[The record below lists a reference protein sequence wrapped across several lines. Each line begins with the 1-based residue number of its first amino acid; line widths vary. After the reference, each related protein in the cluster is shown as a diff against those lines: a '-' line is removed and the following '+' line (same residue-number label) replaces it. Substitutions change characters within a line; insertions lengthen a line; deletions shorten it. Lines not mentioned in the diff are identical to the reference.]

1 MLLHLCAVLV
11 VSMCLNLQYLRNR
24 FDKGLN
30 TFASKGFNSTPHKI
44 KTPWQEKM
52 NYLSKLNIYNETF
65 FFYLRFF
72 FFTFHSFWKS
82 KSTDWYYDFDFIIK
96 TILEL
101 LMDTRY
107 DDQCFQNGEMITFAN
122 QNVHTHKKKK
132 YSTYLKLLKKSIPQ

>member
-1 MLLHLCAVLV
+1 MLLHFCAVVV
-11 VSMCLNLQYLRNR
+11 VSMCLNLQYLQNR

-72 FFTFHSFWKS
+72 FLHFIHSENQS
-82 KSTDWYYDFDFIIK
+82 LQIGIM
-96 TILEL
+96 ILIL
-101 LMDTRY
+101 
-107 DDQCFQNGEMITFAN
+107 
-122 QNVHTHKKKK
+122 
-132 YSTYLKLLKKSIPQ
+132 LLKQF